1 MGDIHYIKFGDD
13 HIFDEKGS
21 KFLSL
26 RKIQWITK
34 DTDTEDESKSRLEL
48 RKWIVK
54 PDGTEMPNGGFG
66 FLTENG
72 PDELTKLMVNQ
83 GYGKTKDIL
92 SGIVKRKDFE
102 ETVKNYEKSD
112 EDKEGYFDMRSL
124 LSLSSEDEDKGD
136 IKIVNF

>member
-1 MGDIHYIKFGDD
+1 
-13 HIFDEKGS
+13 
-21 KFLSL
+21 
-26 RKIQWITK
+26 
-34 DTDTEDESKSRLEL
+34 
-48 RKWIVK
+48 
-54 PDGTEMPNGGFG
+54 MPNGGFA

-102 ETVKNYEKSD
+102 EAVKNYEKSD

-136 IKIVNF
+136 IKIVNI